1 MICWIVRL
9 WSKHRL
15 LAVGCVDRR
24 TQPTA
29 VAYDVDV
36 IPSIVMSL
44 ISHVSRYC
52 TTDSLRQI
60 VQVQLAADPFATVRT
75 RLPLTSSIF
84 IAISESHFRFDPVAL
99 PISRRNRSGT
109 NGGVVICMHG
119 QQKSNG
125 CSLRL
130 CHQPDLRLQ
139 HHPLVS
145 LDSAYDPI
153 ARFTTNRRQQPDDH
167 EGAGRHVGR
176 KRCYGLCNLEPMVRQ
191 TAYSSSESVAG
202 AAPRR
207 WRGCS
212 LCLLEA
218 EPLREAPEC

>member
-1 MICWIVRL
+1 MLVATAPPTVSVRSSRFSL
-9 WSKHRL
+9 PPIHSPPSELGCRL
-15 LAVGCVDRR
+15 PPAFSLPFQNHTSDL
-24 TQPTA
+24 
-29 VAYDVDV
+29 
-36 IPSIVMSL
+36 IPSL
-44 ISHVSRYC
+44 C
-52 TTDSLRQI
+52 
-60 VQVQLAADPFATVRT
+60 
-75 RLPLTSSIF
+75 
-84 IAISESHFRFDPVAL
+84 
-99 PISRRNRSGT
+99 RSAGGIGT